1 MSQTKLYEGSIVSR
15 IERLQAAGILHPD
28 AATQLLALMPAAWS
42 SHANHWIENA
52 IGYWPMPLGI
62 ANDIPIND
70 QILMLP
76 LAVEETSI
84 IAGLCKMGKLVRQ
97 HGQLV
102 TQHHQTIAKGQIP
115 FKGVALSQNQI
126 DQLKQI
132 IPTWIAMAN
141 SQIVPGLY
149 RRGGG
154 LLTIDWVTK
163 GNWLIIEFE
172 LDPCDAMG
180 ANLVNQVAE
189 YLKPKLETCLAA
201 TATTA
206 ILSNLTPIRA
216 SAAITLSGLSEDHA
230 KRIADA
236 SEWAQLD
243 TGRAATHNK
252 GIFNGIDALCI
263 ATGNDWRAV
272 NAAGH
277 AFAARHGQYQGLST
291 WSYHDNQ
298 LHGELALPIPIGTVG
313 GVTRQHPIAQLSLDL
328 LGQPNADNLAQY
340 MVACG
345 LLQNLAALYALTSD
359 GIVSGH
365 MRLHI
370 NNLIQ
375 PYSLPLEHGA
385 TLKSLCESHL
395 KQTGAITA
403 TDVEHLYRN
412 MNHG

>member
-1 MSQTKLYEGSIVSR
+1 MSQIKLYQGSIASR
-15 IERLQAAGILHPD
+15 IERLQKAGVLHAD
-28 AATQLLALMPAAWS
+28 TASQLFALMPAAWS
-42 SHANHWIENA
+42 NYANHWIENA

-62 ANDIPIND
+62 ANDIPVND

-97 HGQLV
+97 HGQLK
-102 TQHHQTIAKGQIP
+102 TQHHRTIAKGQIP
-115 FKGVALSQNQI
+115 FKGVTLTQHQI
-126 DQLKQI
+126 DQLKQNM
-132 IPTWIAMAN
+132 PTWIGMAN
-141 SQIVPGLY
+141 TQIVPGLH

-154 LLTIDWVTK
+154 LLKINWVIK
-163 GNWLIIEFE
+163 DHWLIIEFE

-189 YLKPKLETCLAA
+189 FLKPKLEACLDA

-206 ILSNLTPIRA
+206 ILSNLTPVRA
-216 SAAITLSGLSEDHA
+216 SASITLSGLSAAHA

-236 SEWAQLD
+236 SEWAQVD
-243 TGRAATHNK
+243 SGRAATHNK

-277 AFAARHGQYQGLST
+277 AYAARNGQYQGLST
-291 WSYHDNQ
+291 WSYHDDQ
-298 LHGELALPIPIGTVG
+298 LHGKLALPIPIGTVG
-313 GVTRQHPIAQLSLDL
+313 GVTRQHPIAQLSLDV
-328 LGQPNADNLAQY
+328 LGQPNADQLAQY

-375 PYSLPLEHGA
+375 PYSLNQQQSLL
-385 TLKSLCESHL
+385 LKALCEAHL
-395 KQTGAITA
+395 ERTGAITA
-403 TDVEHLYRN
+403 TDVKHLYRN
-412 MNHG
+412 MHHD